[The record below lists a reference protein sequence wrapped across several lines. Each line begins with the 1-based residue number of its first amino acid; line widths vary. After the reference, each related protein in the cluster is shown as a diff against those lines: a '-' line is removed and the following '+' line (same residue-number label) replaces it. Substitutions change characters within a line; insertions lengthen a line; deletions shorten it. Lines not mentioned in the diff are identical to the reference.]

1 VGGEML
7 DDIIKDRIDS
17 RKPREEGITY
27 MIDRLHS
34 IDEEGFKT
42 LSPIVDM
49 VKIYGAYPLLIP
61 NATLE
66 KKIGI
71 YHKYDARVSLGSTM
85 TEYAMMENVF
95 ERFINEAAVIGF
107 DLIEISENHRDFSLE
122 EKERIVKIIES
133 KDLQYL
139 WKIGRKDPRHQLTV
153 DQILSRTEECL
164 KLGGNK
170 VILEANEGLGV
181 GIYDERGAV
190 KWHLMGALTSRFP
203 PRVFIFEAP
212 FESQQSALIAE
223 FGQRVNLAEVRPDII
238 MAVETQ
244 RRGLLS
250 KATYGV
256 SYFRREPEGGPASK
270 FIYYIIKTKYPVEQS
285 ELILI
290 SHLPRRTIQNA
301 IEDLKEQGL
310 ILEKNSLD
318 DTRRKAYY
326 PVLSEWL

>member
-1 VGGEML
+1 ML

-17 RKPREEGITY
+17 KKPREEGLTY
-27 MIDRLHS
+27 MIDRLPS
-34 IDEEGFKT
+34 IDTEAIET

-61 NATLE
+61 DIILE
-66 KKIGI
+66 KKIRI
-71 YHKYDARVSLGSTM
+71 YHKHDVQVSLGSTM
-85 TEYAMMENVF
+85 TEYAIIENVF
-95 ERFINEAAVIGF
+95 ERFITEAARIGI
-107 DLIEISENHRDFSLE
+107 DIIEISENNRDLTLDE
-122 EKERIVKIIES
+122 NEKIVKAIES
-133 KDLQYL
+133 KNMRYL

-153 DQILSRTEECL
+153 EQILSRIEQSI
-164 KLGGNK
+164 KLGSNK
-170 VILEANEGLGV
+170 VILEANEGIGV

-190 KWHLMGALTSRFP
+190 KWHLMGALTSKFP
-203 PRVFIFEAP
+203 PRAFVFEAP
-212 FESQQSALIAE
+212 LESQQSALIAE
-223 FGQRVNLAEVRPDII
+223 FGQRVNLAEVRPDLL
-238 MAVETQ
+238 MSVETQ
-244 RRGLLS
+244 RRGLMA
-250 KATYGV
+250 KAAYGV
-256 SYFRREPEGGPASK
+256 SYFRKDPEGGPASK

-285 ELILI
+285 ELIRI